1 MENVHLKKRI
11 KREEE
16 VRKHWQDT
24 CKKKEEK
31 LSECKKQNEEMKKN
45 IEIEKQNS
53 KKASLSLAQRNEKV
67 KILEDKN
74 K

>member
-24 CKKKEEK
+24 CKKKEEE

-45 IEIEKQNS
+45 IEIEK
-53 KKASLSLAQRNEKV
+53 
-67 KILEDKN
+67 
-74 K
+74 